1 MPKGKIKKVIE
12 GKGYGFIKADDG
24 REIFFH
30 MSALRGLELK
40 DIKEEDSVEFDVEKD
55 KQGRGLRAVNVRRA
69 SG

>member
-1 MPKGKIKKVIE
+1 MPKGKIRKVME

-30 MSALRGLELK
+30 MSALKGLDFK

-55 KQGRGLRAVNVRRA
+55 QRGRGLRAVNVRRA